1 MKYKNI
7 WKDIEPPLELNK
19 DTRGEIVDIFYNE
32 NINHVA
38 TIKSKPKS
46 IRGNHYHKLTTQHIL
61 ITKGSLVYW
70 FKDFNSSEPS
80 KSIEVLREI
89 L

>member
-32 NINHVA
+32 NINHVQQLNLNQ
-38 TIKSKPKS
+38 KV
-46 IRGNHYHKLTTQHIL
+46 L
-61 ITKGSLVYW
+61 
-70 FKDFNSSEPS
+70 
-80 KSIEVLREI
+80 EVI
-89 L
+89 IIIN